1 MQMMLSF
8 SVSLAVCACEI
19 LGQSVTLSSLF
30 SYAFISP
37 PHPPLFFSKGLF
49 HVLRTIAQPFLVT
62 CETVQKQNATLTVS
76 GYFTLLK
83 SSSGS
88 VRITLSGM
96 I

>member
-1 MQMMLSF
+1 MQTMLSF
-8 SVSLAVCACEI
+8 SVSLAVSCEI

-30 SYAFISP
+30 SYVFISLP
-37 PHPPLFFSKGLF
+37 TPFFSKGLF
-49 HVLRTIAQPFLVT
+49 HVLRTIAQPFLVI
-62 CETVQKQNATLTVS
+62 CETLQKQNAALTVS